1 MNGMPPPQQS
11 YRWVWYFVVLAVL
24 TIAACTIL
32 VWYNL
37 RQQLKKEDLQA
48 ARALWNKN
56 RPPDYDLTYTK
67 RGSASGTFFVKV
79 RGGKV
84 VDVTLD
90 GREITQNDKPLDPS
104 RYARYDMTALMDD
117 IETFLEEDDEPGRP
131 KIYSVAT
138 FDPTDGHLIRY
149 VRRVMGTSERIEINV
164 QLKKLGQ
171 PEASNRPLPMAQAK
185 GSSGPAVPRTN

>member
-1 MNGMPPPQQS
+1 MPQPQQS
-11 YRWVWYFVVLAVL
+11 YRWVWYFVVLGVL

-48 ARALWNKN
+48 AHALWNKN
-56 RPPDYDLTYTK
+56 RPLDYDLTYTK
-67 RGSASGTFFVKV
+67 RGSASGNFFVKV

-104 RYARYDMTALMDD
+104 RYSRYDMDALMDD
-117 IETFLEEDDEPGRP
+117 IETFLEEDAEPGRP
-131 KIYSVAT
+131 RTYTVAT

-149 VRRVMGTSERIEINV
+149 VRRVMGSSERIEINV
-164 QLKKLGQ
+164 QLRKLAE
-171 PEASNRPLPMAQAK
+171 PEASNRQSSMAAAK
-185 GSSGPAVPRTN
+185 DSTWPAVPRRN

>member
-164 QLKKLGQ
+164 QLKKPRESGAQRDAAAL
-171 PEASNRPLPMAQAK
+171 ASLYEDEINAIGNR
-185 GSSGPAVPRTN
+185 

>member
-11 YRWVWYFVVLAVL
+11 YRWVWYFVVLGVL

-48 ARALWNKN
+48 ARVLWKKN
-56 RPPDYDLTYTK
+56 RPSNYDLTYSK
-67 RGSASGTFFVKV
+67 RGSASGNFFVKV
-79 RGGKV
+79 RNGKV

-104 RYARYDMTALMDD
+104 RYSRYDMDALMDD
-117 IETFLEEDDEPGRP
+117 IETFLEEDAEPGRP
-131 KIYSVAT
+131 RTYTVAT
-138 FDPTDGHLIRY
+138 FDPADGHLIRY
-149 VRRVMGTSERIEINV
+149 VRRVMGASERIEINV
-164 QLKKLGQ
+164 QLKKVTA
-171 PEASNRPLPMAQAK
+171 PEA
-185 GSSGPAVPRTN
+185 

>member
-1 MNGMPPPQQS
+1 MPPPQQS
-11 YRWVWYFVVLAVL
+11 YSWVWYFVVLGVL
-24 TIAACTIL
+24 TVAACTIL

-37 RQQLKKEDLQA
+37 RQQLKKEDLLA
-48 ARALWNKN
+48 ARAQWQQN
-56 RPPDYDLTYTK
+56 RPSDYDLTYTK
-67 RGSASGTFFVKV
+67 RGSASGIFFVKV
-79 RGGKV
+79 RNGKV

-104 RYARYDMTALMDD
+104 RYPRYDMTALMDD
-117 IETFLEEDDEPGRP
+117 IETFLEEDAEPGRP
-131 KIYSVAT
+131 RTYSVAT

-171 PEASNRPLPMAQAK
+171 PEARHWTDNCP
-185 GSSGPAVPRTN
+185 G

>member
-1 MNGMPPPQQS
+1 MPAQQS
-11 YRWVWYFVVLAVL
+11 YSWVWYFVVLGVL
-24 TIAACTIL
+24 TVAACTIL

-48 ARALWNKN
+48 ARAQWQQN
-56 RPPDYDLTYTK
+56 RPSDYDLTYTK

-79 RGGKV
+79 RNGKV

-104 RYARYDMTALMDD
+104 RYPRYDMTALMDD
-117 IETFLEEDDEPGRP
+117 IETFLEEDAEPGRP

-171 PEASNRPLPMAQAK
+171 PEASSRPLSIAQAK
-185 GSSGPAVPRTN
+185 DSSGPAVPRTN